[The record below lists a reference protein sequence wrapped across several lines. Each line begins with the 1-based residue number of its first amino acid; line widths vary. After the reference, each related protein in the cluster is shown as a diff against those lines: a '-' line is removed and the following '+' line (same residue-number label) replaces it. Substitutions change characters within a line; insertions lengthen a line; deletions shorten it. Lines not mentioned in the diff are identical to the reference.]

1 MNGLTGRGF
10 APGMDGL
17 DGGLSAERMAGG
29 WLRAAATRDV
39 VRRTI
44 AQTATVH
51 VANRYFSFGL
61 KTLFLP
67 GFHGAQPG
75 SAKRWCV
82 MSPRHWRQNPDE
94 STLYRLIA
102 LCSLTL
108 ICSSLIQ
115 RLTLA
120 AAFAAAFFMG
130 DIPTRYFL

>member
-1 MNGLTGRGF
+1 MNGRMGRGF

-17 DGGLSAERMAGG
+17 DGGLSAECMA
-29 WLRAAATRDV
+29 AAATGDV
-39 VRRTI
+39 ARRTI

-51 VANRYFSFGL
+51 VANRCFSFQLNG
-61 KTLFLP
+61 LFLP
-67 GFHGAQPG
+67 GFHGKPPE
-75 SAKRWCV
+75 SRKRWRV
-82 MSPRHWRQNPDE
+82 FSPRHWRQNPDE
-94 STLYRLIA
+94 STLFRLIA

-115 RLTLA
+115 RLALA